1 MFIQAEN
8 KKEKTA
14 YTDSR
19 ERSSF
24 SDKSHRKTI
33 SQLTFGRTNGTCKT
47 YVASQKSKVFQRA
60 VAANCTCPSI
70 GTPMD
75 VGSAI
80 HRVIQYD
87 YLNYGG
93 AGIGNVRQ
101 VEQQVLTGHKPDL
114 IVRDIETRNINQF
127 GEIKP
132 NTRIGEGR
140 RQIGDV
146 VNDRTNA
153 LGNGNQLN
161 LNAWATGFK
170 VSLDKVDPA
179 ADEDVNICLKQ
190 DVTER
195 GLYLYDCKGKK
206 KKKKRQRVR
215 STMPFVLPKDNT
227 NQKDTPIDQL
237 IDFNESTKPQISDA
251 VAIIALSLGVGLALV
266 PIIVAALSA
275 LKPFAVL
282 VAAGLAVVVIIG
294 ILRAV
299 GLESTLPESYS

>member
-8 KKEKTA
+8 KKENSA
-14 YTDSR
+14 YTDSS

-24 SDKSHRKTI
+24 SEKSHRKTN
-33 SQLTFGRTNGTCKT
+33 SRLAFDRTNGTSKT
-47 YVASQKSKVFQRA
+47 YVVSQKSKVFQRA
-60 VAANCTCPSI
+60 SAANCNCPSI
-70 GTPMD
+70 GTPID

-80 HRVIQYD
+80 HRIIQYD

-114 IVRDIETRNINQF
+114 IVRQIATGNINRF

-140 RQIGDV
+140 RQIADV

-153 LGNGNQLN
+153 LGNSNQLN

-170 VSLDKVDPA
+170 VALDKVDPA
-179 ADEDVNICLKQ
+179 ADADVNICLKQ
-190 DVTER
+190 DVTDR

-206 KKKKRQRVR
+206 KKKKRQTAR

-227 NQKDTPIDQL
+227 NRKDTPIDQL

-251 VAIIALSLGVGLALV
+251 VAIIALSLGVGLVLV

-275 LKPFAVL
+275 SAPFAAL
-282 VAAGLAVVVIIG
+282 AAAGLAVVVIIG
-294 ILRAV
+294 ILRSV
-299 GLESTLPESYS
+299 GLESALPESYS